1 MLVQAPNA
9 RDFFRPFQRAFFPLF
24 LSTAHLVGLFFLSLP
39 RKLVQNLPVPVAAA
53 SDASPVVAAA
63 AAAASVATPANL
75 GADLWNQ
82 TYYPRA
88 GVTFKGAKRWYI
100 VDAEGAT
107 LGRLATLVAGVL
119 RGKNEPLYTPSMNT
133 GAYVVVVNAEKVA
146 VSGGKADQKMYYRH
160 SGRPGGQKQETFRQL
175 QARIPERVVERAVR
189 GMLPSGK
196 LGNELFRQLKVYK
209 GGEHPHAAQ
218 GPVDLTARI
227 GKGPKA
233 AAAS

>member
-1 MLVQAPNA
+1 MRAITSALFPQ
-9 RDFFRPFQRAFFPLF
+9 QRAVFLF
-24 LSTAHLVGLFFLSLP
+24 RRLSLTSSTSCFSLSLSLSSP
-39 RKLVQNLPVPVAAA
+39 CLKHLPAPVAAA

-63 AAAASVATPANL
+63 ATATPANL

-88 GVTFKGAKRWYI
+88 GDTFKGAKRWYV

-133 GAYVVVVNAEKVA
+133 GAYVVVVNADKVA
-146 VSGGKADQKMYYRH
+146 VSGGKADQKKYYRH
-160 SGRPGGQKQETFRQL
+160 SGRPGGQKEETFRQL
-175 QARIPERVVERAVR
+175 QARIPERIVERAVR

-209 GGEHPHAAQ
+209 GTEHPHAAQ

-233 AAAS
+233 AAAAAASL

>member
-1 MLVQAPNA
+1 MTNA
-9 RDFFRPFQRAFFPLF
+9 RGVF
-24 LSTAHLVGLFFLSLP
+24 LSFSARVFSFFVDGSTSTSFFQKKNSTFSLFPSSG
-39 RKLVQNLPVPVAAA
+39 PVAAA
-53 SDASPVVAAA
+53 SDASAAA
-63 AAAASVATPANL
+63 ASSVATPANL

-88 GVTFKGAKRWYI
+88 GDTFKGAKRWYI

-107 LGRLATLVAGVL
+107 LGRLATLVGGVL
-119 RGKNEPLYTPSMNT
+119 RGKTEPLYTPSMNT
-133 GAYVVVVNAEKVA
+133 GSYVVVINAEKVV
-146 VSGGKADQKMYYRH
+146 VSGGKADQKKYYRH
-160 SGRPGGQKQETFRQL
+160 SGRPGGQKEETFRQL
-175 QARIPERVVERAVR
+175 QARIPERVVEKAVR

-209 GGEHPHAAQ
+209 GSEHPHAAQ

>member
-1 MLVQAPNA
+1 MRGASLTASTTAPCVRREATTSA
-9 RDFFRPFQRAFFPLF
+9 RVAAAAPVARRAVA
-24 LSTAHLVGLFFLSLP
+24 TAAAV
-39 RKLVQNLPVPVAAA
+39 VPVAAA
-53 SDASPVVAAA
+53 SDVAAA
-63 AAAASVATPANL
+63 SAVAAVATPANL

-88 GVTFKGAKRWYI
+88 GDTFKGAKRWYI

-119 RGKNEPLYTPSMNT
+119 RGKNSPLYTPSMNT
-133 GAYVVVVNAEKVA
+133 GAYVVVVNSEKVE
-146 VSGGKADQKMYYRH
+146 VSGGKADQKLYYRH

-209 GGEHPHAAQ
+209 GSEHPHAAQ
-218 GPVDLTARI
+218 GPVDLTAKI

-233 AAAS
+233 AAEASAAS